1 MEEIVMKTEA
11 SKNLQLSLISVHKK
25 VVNLNA
31 AREGFSKCTSC
42 PVGKNIRNLLSV
54 KFMLIWNGSENL
66 VYYCVLLGEKIIYSI
81 NS

>member
-54 KFMLIWNGSENL
+54 KFI
-66 VYYCVLLGEKIIYSI
+66 VLKC
-81 NS
+81 

>member
-31 AREGFSKCTSC
+31 AREGFSKCTS
-42 PVGKNIRNLLSV
+42 
-54 KFMLIWNGSENL
+54 F
-66 VYYCVLLGEKIIYSI
+66 VL
-81 NS
+81 

>member
-42 PVGKNIRNLLSV
+42 PVGKKPCLLLCFIRG
-54 KFMLIWNGSENL
+54 KDHI
-66 VYYCVLLGEKIIYSI
+66 
-81 NS
+81 